1 MGNFLVIGGSGVMG
15 QAAIKAV
22 RKKFGNNANIIANW
36 YGKTDTN
43 ISIDGAT
50 KTIFGDIS
58 DPNCVNQILAENK
71 DPFDYMFYATALGEV
86 GVPISQANK
95 ESIDQS
101 NRLSFDSIVTFNEV
115 DAELYG
121 TPVVSSIM

>member
-1 MGNFLVIGGSGVMG
+1 MVW
-15 QAAIKAV
+15 KA
-22 RKKFGNNANIIANW
+22 
-36 YGKTDTN
+36 DTN

-58 DPNCVNQILAENK
+58 DPNCVNQILAENQ

-86 GVPISQANK
+86 GVPISQAKK

-101 NRLSFDSIVTFNEV
+101 NRLSFDPI
-115 DAELYG
+115 
-121 TPVVSSIM
+121 